1 VTTDSIYHHRSLDGR
16 TGLDSTVAWSD
27 DPARRDLRAE
37 VGAYRVMGGNPMR
50 HILEGTIARRNFI
63 ASLGGAAVV
72 GLMSHEARADALEG
86 ALTAAL
92 DTPETDMTSQSCTP
106 GTKHFPTVAEID
118 AQVPTRSYRRAAGSL
133 LVNTQTDGKVER
145 LAEMPPR
152 PTLLDFFER
161 RFMKTRNHC
170 LQSAN
175 KALHSGAD
183 EEIIL
188 ACFVHDTVQELIHT
202 DHGFWGAQMY
212 EPYVP
217 ARTAFAIRYHAA
229 LRFYPDAQA
238 GYCYPDEYREIFG
251 IDYVPPP
258 HIEASYRFA
267 RSHRWYE
274 APRTVTVCD
283 LYAFDP
289 KAVVKIDPF
298 VEIVARHFKQ
308 PSEGLGNDN
317 STSAHMWRTLANPD
331 LPL

>member
-1 VTTDSIYHHRSLDGR
+1 
-16 TGLDSTVAWSD
+16 VAGSD
-27 DPARRDLRAE
+27 DPERRDLPAKT
-37 VGAYRVMGGNPMR
+37 GAYCAGWGQNPMR
-50 HILEGTIARRNFI
+50 HILESTIARRNFI

-86 ALTAAL
+86 ALMAGVDPSQGDA
-92 DTPETDMTSQSCTP
+92 TSQSCTAS
-106 GTKHFPTVAEID
+106 TKHFPTVAEIQ
-118 AQVPTRSYRRAAGSL
+118 AQVPSRSYRHAAGSL
-133 LVNTQTDGKVER
+133 LVNTQTDGRVER
-145 LAEMPPR
+145 LAEMPPH

-161 RFMKTRNHC
+161 RFMKSRNHC

-202 DHGFWGAQMY
+202 DHGFWGAQLY
-212 EPYVP
+212 EPYVS

-251 IDYVPPP
+251 IDYVPSP

-267 RSHRWYE
+267 RSHRWYG
-274 APRTVTVCD
+274 AARSVTVYD

-289 KAVVKIDPF
+289 KAVVNIDPF
-298 VEIVARHFKQ
+298 IEIVGRHFKQ
-308 PSEGLGNDN
+308 PPEGLGNDN
-317 STSAHMWRTLANPD
+317 SPSAHMWRTLANPD